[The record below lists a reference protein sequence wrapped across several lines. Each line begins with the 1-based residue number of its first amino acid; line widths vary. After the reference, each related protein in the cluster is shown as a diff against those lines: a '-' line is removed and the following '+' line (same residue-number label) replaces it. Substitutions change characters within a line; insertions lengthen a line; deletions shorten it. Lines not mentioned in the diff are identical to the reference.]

1 MGNKK
6 IQIFY
11 KSLSKIDNLIEQ
23 YQNQMDTLKEA
34 LESNEIHTDYDQEG
48 NRGQTLGDFERTAS
62 HLDNARK
69 MKQTLNQVDREHYSE
84 TIKFG
89 SVVETEKNYYFIAV
103 PLGKVQMDDGSSVNV
118 ISKEAPIF
126 EKLKGKK
133 KGDTFHLNDEEI
145 EILNVH

>member
-1 MGNKK
+1 MSNKK

-11 KSLSKIDNLIEQ
+11 QSLEKINNLIEQ
-23 YQNQMDTLKEA
+23 YQNQMDSLKESMA
-34 LESNEIHTDYDQEG
+34 SNDIHTDYDQEG
-48 NRGQTLGDFERTAS
+48 SGGQTLGDFERSAA

-89 SVVETEKNYYFIAV
+89 SVVETDKNYYFIAV
-103 PLGKVQMDDGSSVNV
+103 PLGKVHMDDGSAVQV
-118 ISKEAPIF
+118 ISTDAPIF

-133 KGDTFHLNDEEI
+133 KGDTFKLNDEEI
-145 EILNVH
+145 EILNVQ